1 MKWLEEETKMFEK
14 TMRVFEEMESFMYMM
29 SEENNNNPD
38 YQVVLNHAFFSEE
51 NYQEGKSHQE
61 AAIKM
66 IELIDSWN
74 ASKTIYDSELE
85 FMTGKKITLEEF
97 FALGTQEE
105 MESTAYDEGMTLTP
119 SHFDPVTKKMF
130 IQANDHLFS
139 DKENLIVYQWE
150 RNNTNLPLHDANW
163 SGAVLWTVYDP
174 EMKQITVTAATLDR
188 NNEKQVQ
195 EDDKDQEAGTMQWL
209 EKETENFRKKM
220 HLFEEME
227 SFMYMTGEENNNN
240 PDYQVVLNHAF
251 FSEENYQEK
260 KSHQEATI
268 KMIELVDSWN
278 ASKASWIDVNKVD
291 TKKAD
296 T

>member
-119 SHFDPVTKKMF
+119 AHFDPVTKKMF

-150 RNNTNLPLHDANW
+150 RNNTNTPLLDANW

-174 EMKQITVTAATLDR
+174 EMKQITVIAATLDR

-209 EKETENFRKKM
+209 KKY
-220 HLFEEME
+220 LR
-227 SFMYMTGEENNNN
+227 T
-240 PDYQVVLNHAF
+240 
-251 FSEENYQEK
+251 
-260 KSHQEATI
+260 
-268 KMIELVDSWN
+268 
-278 ASKASWIDVNKVD
+278 
-291 TKKAD
+291 TKLS